1 MCTGW
6 IGQVNFLFAVLFL
19 APFSCTSFRLLI
31 AATFYFATTVV
42 IIATIM
48 NGTIYIYIYII
59 AELKEKSKILI
70 LWLLGLSTK
79 KR

>member
-6 IGQVNFLFAVLFL
+6 IGQVNFLFAVIFL

-42 IIATIM
+42 IIATIT
-48 NGTIYIYIYII
+48 NGTIYIYII

>member
-1 MCTGW
+1 MEYARGMCTGW

-42 IIATIM
+42 IIATIT
-48 NGTIYIYIYII
+48 NGIKTSGREATDYIN
-59 AELKEKSKILI
+59 
-70 LWLLGLSTK
+70 
-79 KR
+79 R